1 MRGIARLSIFALL
14 LCAGLANAEEMRLAD
29 PAQEA
34 EARAIM
40 RDIRCVVC
48 EAQSIAESEASLAA
62 DLRRFVREGV
72 AAGKSRAEIE
82 SYLVARYGDV
92 ILFRPPVKGATLLLW
107 AGPFLLLIA
116 GCAMLALNLRRRRRA
131 APIAELDAE
140 ERERLTRYW
149 RDRSAS

>member
-1 MRGIARLSIFALL
+1 MRGIARIFALSVL

-48 EAQSIAESEASLAA
+48 EAQSIAESDASLAA

-72 AAGKSRAEIE
+72 AAGKSREEIE
-82 SYLVARYGDV
+82 SYLVARYGDA
-92 ILFRPPVKGATLLLW
+92 ILFRPPVRATTLLLW

-116 GCAMLALNLRRRRRA
+116 GCAMLALNLRRRRA
-131 APIAELDAE
+131 APAAELDAE
-140 ERERLTRYW
+140 ERDRLARYW